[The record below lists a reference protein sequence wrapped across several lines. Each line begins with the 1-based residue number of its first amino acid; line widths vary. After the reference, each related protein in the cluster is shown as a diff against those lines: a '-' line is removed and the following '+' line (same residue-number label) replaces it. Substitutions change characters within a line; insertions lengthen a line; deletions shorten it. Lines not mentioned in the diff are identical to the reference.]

1 MIKTIYYTIFLSNIY
16 FELQTIKFH
25 KMEFKKKKIIEKPL
39 LIRSASND

>member
-25 KMEFKKKKIIEKPL
+25 KMEFKKKIIEKQL